1 MQLCQ
6 LQRETLLVA
15 LATARLLREQLP
27 APILER
33 LNLPAAHELAAAAK
47 LFRPTIWGRSESV
60 AEYANLLF
68 LTQYT
73 EMYRQLLAIGAQLPL
88 LRRLLRSLADF

>member
-1 MQLCQ
+1 
-6 LQRETLLVA
+6 
-15 LATARLLREQLP
+15 
-27 APILER
+27 
-33 LNLPAAHELAAAAK
+33 
-47 LFRPTIWGRSESV
+47 V